1 MAPPAIASDLPLPQR
16 LAALAQTLQFGWF
29 VGFVLLLS
37 IFLYISANEDDEKN
51 RHLTLLLTTF
61 QYAVAALKFSTS
73 STSASVA
80 YRIGFLSAAITYGI
94 VVYKA
99 YRPRIRA
106 GQVPTGQQGI
116 LKILADEN
124 VQYLCKF
131 SLHNFFCIYKHC
143 A

>member
-1 MAPPAIASDLPLPQR
+1 MAPPANAIDLPLPQR
-16 LAALAQTLQFGWF
+16 LMALAQTLQFGWF

-37 IFLYISANEDDEKN
+37 ILLRISANEDEKKN

-61 QYAVAALKFSTS
+61 RYAVAALKFSTS

-116 LKILADEN
+116 LKILSDEN

-131 SLHNFFCIYKHC
+131 SFSP
-143 A
+143 